1 MYAGTETP
9 AEAHKQRKEEPP
21 ILPKSE
27 DGEGCGGGEE
37 PPTRPG

>member
-21 ILPKSE
+21 ILPSPRMAR
-27 DGEGCGGGEE
+27 DAAEE
-37 PPTRPG
+37 RNLRHV